1 MHEAVRWPK
10 IERDLERDLGQDA
23 LAREVPETMDL
34 PQGLDEWRKRE
45 RGRR

>member
-1 MHEAVRWPK
+1 MREAVRWPK

-34 PQGLDEWRKRE
+34 PEGLDEWRKLE